1 MKIHLIID
9 KTDKTKH
16 VWSFNQIL
24 FLQKCI
30 IQRTYKPYKYY
41 PFGILRRFL
50 SSWDI
55 QQCYGGEI
63 FSTMLF
69 GFYIRIFFRKNTKMC
84 FFQHI
89 TNPSIF
95 CGALYLHITSH
106 LAFATP
112 VKQVK
117 GFQVLGPWWIGGT
130 PRICHVRGSA
140 WNGLENDKGTT
151 APRTERGRAFG
162 AVWPCQGE
170 AWWILV
176 EDHFLL
182 VSKWLGSPQVYL

>member
-1 MKIHLIID
+1 M
-9 KTDKTKH
+9 
-16 VWSFNQIL
+16 WSFNQIL

-84 FFQHI
+84 FFQHYKSFYFLWCI
-89 TNPSIF
+89 VSTYNLPSSL
-95 CGALYLHITSH
+95 CNTSETGEG
-106 LAFATP
+106 FSGPRP
-112 VKQVK
+112 VVNRGDAKDLPCTWFRLKRSWEWQGYDRTKNWKRK
-117 GFQVLGPWWIGGT
+117 GFWCSLTLP
-130 PRICHVRGSA
+130 RGSLVDF
-140 WNGLENDKGTT
+140 G
-151 APRTERGRAFG
+151 GRPF
-162 AVWPCQGE
+162 
-170 AWWILV
+170 
-176 EDHFLL
+176 F
-182 VSKWLGSPQVYL
+182 VSK